1 MDLLIT
7 VLTLLAAVLA
17 VTPRE
22 RQLDIRVRVRKFDW
36 FVVAV
41 SIVLVLALE
50 FYEFL
55 QLHCSWLPP
64 KESWWKGITPGNAT
78 YLVVLCAA
86 VIVGIRLRRAKLT
99 PGKMLTFRDLV
110 EELYWNG
117 SYSEL
122 FALLQTHLK
131 SLFRIYSADY
141 FLPRLRA
148 KLDPTASFHASLSVV
163 NDLRAATGIP
173 VLARS
178 APPFLRR
185 AFSGIVSDAKY
196 WGWRL
201 IRMFPAN
208 DAAQLS
214 AREIV
219 RGIFLSPKFLT
230 ALALTRPYL
239 GLDIIKLSKN
249 SFERSDFVDLF
260 VKELLRDPH
269 SVLFREIENNQTS
282 WGERYEI
289 LPSNQ
294 LLRFFLSDVNV
305 AKELGIYKPVGDFV
319 IAYLDGWTRTPQ
331 DDPYNRPYDNDF
343 EQTGIWR
350 SPLFLCIRFFDIM
363 VREALF
369 QNMFWHMWLYYMP
382 LICEP
387 VVRNYRLD
395 DPLVDENFEF
405 PTRYAYVLY
414 QMFSSLRGWILAI
427 LDIPPDQ
434 TNVVLK
440 STSPAFDENGNIPK
454 CSIKA
459 LARCLYTVL
468 ESNNIGDRT
477 KRSLANMVFDIY
489 FDLRASGRFDSY
501 AEVLLTAIS
510 EGKSYRQDNHEYQEA
525 LAKIFEEEKDE
536 YLIKR
541 DEEHVEYLEAALKH

>member
-1 MDLLIT
+1 VDLLIT

-269 SVLFREIENNQTS
+269 SVLFREIEDNQTS

-294 LLRFFLSDVNV
+294 FLRFFLSDVNV

-319 IAYLDGWTRTPQ
+319 IGNLAIALVPLHPILRHHGQGSTLSKHVLAYVAVLHAADLRTRGSKLPARRSARGRKLRVP
-331 DDPYNRPYDNDF
+331 DALRLRPLSD
-343 EQTGIWR
+343 
-350 SPLFLCIRFFDIM
+350 
-363 VREALF
+363 VF
-369 QNMFWHMWLYYMP
+369 QSA
-382 LICEP
+382 
-387 VVRNYRLD
+387 RLD
-395 DPLVDENFEF
+395 SRHS
-405 PTRYAYVLY
+405 RY
-414 QMFSSLRGWILAI
+414 SPG
-427 LDIPPDQ
+427 PDQ
-434 TNVVLK
+434 RC
-440 STSPAFDENGNIPK
+440 PEID
-454 CSIKA
+454 
-459 LARCLYTVL
+459 LARV
-468 ESNNIGDRT
+468 
-477 KRSLANMVFDIY
+477 
-489 FDLRASGRFDSY
+489 
-501 AEVLLTAIS
+501 
-510 EGKSYRQDNHEYQEA
+510 
-525 LAKIFEEEKDE
+525 
-536 YLIKR
+536 
-541 DEEHVEYLEAALKH
+541 

>member
-22 RQLDIRVRVRKFDW
+22 RQLDIRVRVRKFDR
-36 FVVAV
+36 FVIVV
-41 SIVLVLALE
+41 SFALVLGLE

-55 QLHCSWLPP
+55 QPHYSWLPP
-64 KESWWKGITPGNAT
+64 KDKWWTGITPKNAM
-78 YLVVLCAA
+78 YLVVLCEAA
-86 VIVGIRLRRAKLT
+86 FLAVRLRWAKLT

-122 FALLQTHLK
+122 FALLQAHLK
-131 SLFRIYSADY
+131 SLFKIYSADY

-148 KLDPTASFHASLSVV
+148 MLNPLPSVHVSLSVV
-163 NDLRAATGIP
+163 NELRAARGMP
-173 VLARS
+173 ALPRS
-178 APPFLRR
+178 TPPFLREAYSR
-185 AFSGIVSDAKY
+185 VRWFVKSR
-196 WGWRL
+196 GWRL
-201 IRMFPAN
+201 IRLFPVN
-208 DAAQLS
+208 DAAQES
-214 AREIV
+214 AREVV

-239 GLDIIKLSKN
+239 GLEIIKLSKN

-269 SVLFREIENNQTS
+269 SVLFREIQNNQNIRH
-282 WGERYEI
+282 ERYEI
-289 LPSNQ
+289 VPSNQ
-294 LLRFFLSDVNV
+294 FIHFFLSDVKV
-305 AKELGIYKPVGDFV
+305 AKELGIYKPIGDFV
-319 IAYLDGWTRTPQ
+319 IAYLEGFTRNPQ
-331 DDPYNRPYDNDF
+331 DDPYNRSYDNDF

-369 QNMFWHMWLYYMP
+369 QNMFWHMWLYYLP
-382 LICEP
+382 LICECM
-387 VVRNYRLD
+387 VRNFRLD
-395 DPLVDENFEF
+395 DPLAKKEYEF
-405 PTRYAYVLY
+405 PTRYAYLLY
-414 QMFSSLRGWILAI
+414 QMFSSLRDWILAI
-427 LDIPPDQ
+427 RDIPPDQ
-434 TNVVLK
+434 TNVFLK

-454 CSIKA
+454 SSIIA

-468 ESNNIGDRT
+468 ESPNVGSRT
-477 KRSLANMVFDIY
+477 KRSLTDLVFNIY
-489 FDLRASGRFDSY
+489 FDLRASGKFDRY

-510 EGKSYRQDNHEYQEA
+510 EGKSYRQNNHEYQET
-525 LAKIFEEEKDE
+525 LANLFEEEKDE

-541 DEEHVEYLEAALKH
+541 DEDHVAYVESVLN

>member
-22 RQLDIRVRVRKFDW
+22 RQLDIRVRVRKFDY
-36 FVVAV
+36 FVIAV
-41 SIVLVLALE
+41 SIVLVLAFE

-55 QLHCSWLPP
+55 QMHISWLPP

-86 VIVGIRLRRAKLT
+86 AILGIRLQWAKLT

-131 SLFRIYSADY
+131 SLFKIYAADY
-141 FLPRLRA
+141 VLPRLRA
-148 KLDPTASFHASLSVV
+148 RLNPIPSFSLAVV
-163 NDLRAATGIP
+163 NELREARGMP

-185 AFSGIVSDAKY
+185 TFSGVGSYAKY

-201 IRMFPAN
+201 IRVLPTS
-208 DAAQLS
+208 DAARVS

-269 SVLFREIENNQTS
+269 SVLFREIENNQNR
-282 WGERYEI
+282 WRERYEI
-289 LPSNQ
+289 APSNQ
-294 LLRFFLSDVNV
+294 FLYFILSDVNV
-305 AKELGIYKPVGDFV
+305 AKELGIYKPVGDFI
-319 IAYLDGWTRTPQ
+319 IAYLDGWTRSPK

-369 QNMFWHMWLYYMP
+369 QGMFWHMWLYYMP
-382 LICEP
+382 RICDP
-387 VVRNYRLD
+387 MVRNYRLD
-395 DPLVDENFEF
+395 DPLVEENFEF
-405 PTRYAYVLY
+405 PTRYAYLLY
-414 QMFSSLRGWILAI
+414 LMFSSLRGWILAI
-427 LDIPPDQ
+427 RDIPPDQ
-434 TNVVLK
+434 ANVVLK
-440 STSPAFDENGNIPK
+440 STRPAFDENGNIPK

-459 LARCLYTVL
+459 LAQCLYTVL
-468 ESNNIGDRT
+468 ESKNIGNRT
-477 KRSLANMVFDIY
+477 KHSLANMVFDIY

-510 EGKSYRQDNHEYQEA
+510 EGKTYRQDYHEYQEA
-525 LAKIFEEEKDE
+525 LAEIFEEEKDE

-541 DEEHVEYLEAALKH
+541 NEEHVEYFEAVLNQ